1 MPGLQDT
8 DQACG
13 HRGPQQPL
21 LPEVSKVAPAEAAY
35 TAAFGNLQ
43 SEFCH
48 LKFGTLLTM
57 PNFSIGVDLGG
68 TNLRIAAVNQ
78 QGDLMEKVTLGTR
91 VALGKDHAIREM
103 CDAIASLATK
113 YRDTAALQGI
123 GIGVPGIIDMK
134 TGMLR
139 ESPNLPG
146 WAGTPVQAEIEHLL
160 GTRVILENDANVA
173 ALGEKWLGAA
183 RDVDDMAMLT
193 LGTGVGGGIVLSG
206 RIWHGMTGMA
216 GEFGHMTVEPEG
228 PPCGCGNRGCV
239 EQYAS
244 ATAVVRMA
252 KEAIADG
259 RAPGLAK
266 AASSDPEFNAKA
278 IYNLAIQGD
287 EEARKIF
294 GRVGRALGICLANL
308 VNAFNLN
315 MYVVGGGV
323 SSAWEAFSPF
333 IFEELRQRSLVYA
346 ATAPASPVSGR
357 GGRVRAC
364 GAGRRRAKTIITR
377 ALLGSDAGLY
387 GAAQLPM
394 TND

>member
-1 MPGLQDT
+1 
-8 DQACG
+8 
-13 HRGPQQPL
+13 
-21 LPEVSKVAPAEAAY
+21 
-35 TAAFGNLQ
+35 
-43 SEFCH
+43 
-48 LKFGTLLTM
+48 M

-78 QGDLMEKVTLGTR
+78 QGNLMEKVTLGTR
-91 VALGKDHAIREM
+91 VGLGKDHAIREM
-103 CDAIASLATK
+103 CDAIRVLAAK
-113 YRDTAALQGI
+113 YGDTSALQGI

-183 RDVDDMAMLT
+183 RDVDDMVMLT
-193 LGTGVGGGIVLSG
+193 LGTGVGGGIVLEG

-252 KEAIADG
+252 KEAIASG

-266 AASSDPEFNAKA
+266 AASSDPEFNAKG

-287 EEARKIF
+287 AEAKKIF
-294 GRVGRALGICLANL
+294 GRVGRALGICIANL

-315 MYVVGGGV
+315 MYVVGGGA

-346 ATAPASPVSGR
+346 ATAPASPLSG
-357 GGRVRAC
+357 
-364 GAGRRRAKTIITR
+364 GAGASGHVDPEGSTKTIITR

-387 GAAQLPM
+387 RRGATATDEQLSVQCRRERPRSCGGVRGAAASQQASRACAFPWQGQRARALI
-394 TND
+394 